1 VSPTI
6 PNLLNGGS
14 ANKIFIENLNTLSN
28 SSLVYNISP
37 PTGVSDQWFA
47 VEDIAT
53 TLNDLG
59 GFSSTT
65 SNIAGSSVFGG
76 GGGATVGPVVT
87 TGGMSFIAGGGGG
100 VSGPAP
106 QSPSASGTG
115 GAGGVGCVI
124 IYW

>member
-14 ANKIFIENLNTLSN
+14 ANKIFIENLNTLTN
-28 SSLVYNISP
+28 SSLIYNIAP
-37 PTGVSDQWFA
+37 PTGSADQWFA

-53 TLNDLG
+53 SLNDLG

-65 SNIAGSSVFGG
+65 SNIAGSSIFGG
-76 GGGATVGPVVT
+76 GGGASVIPVAT
-87 TGGMSFIAGGGGG
+87 TGGRSFIAGGGGG
-100 VSGPAP
+100 GAAPGPG
-106 QSPSASGTG
+106 SPGASGTG
-115 GAGGVGCVI
+115 GSGGVGCVI